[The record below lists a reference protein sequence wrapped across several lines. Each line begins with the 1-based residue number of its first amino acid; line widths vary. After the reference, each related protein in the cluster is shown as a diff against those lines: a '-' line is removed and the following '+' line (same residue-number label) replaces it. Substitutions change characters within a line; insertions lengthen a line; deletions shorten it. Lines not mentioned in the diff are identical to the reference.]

1 MNTFDQRAQTW
12 DENPIHLNRA
22 IAIAEKMNQRIELN
36 EKKSALEYG
45 AGTGDLSFLLK
56 DSIQN
61 ITTMDSSRE
70 MVRVMCEKLAK
81 MQVLNVHPLVF
92 DLETSDY
99 TLQTF
104 DLLYMQMVLHH
115 VIDIKIFLNKCYHLL
130 DNSGT
135 LVIADLYSEDGSFH
149 GTGFNG
155 HLGFD
160 ITELNKILGEIGFK
174 DIQTQECYQMKRTL
188 ESGETKSFP
197 LFLLTANK

>member
-1 MNTFDQRAQTW
+1 MNSFDQRAKTW

-22 IAIAEKMNQRIELN
+22 IAIAEKMEQRINLIQ
-36 EKKSALEYG
+36 KHSALEYG

-56 DSIQN
+56 DSIKN
-61 ITTMDSSRE
+61 ITTMDSSGE

-81 MQVLNVHPLVF
+81 MQVINVHPLVF
-92 DLETSDY
+92 NLETSDY

-104 DLLYMQMVLHH
+104 DLVFMQMVLHH
-115 VIDIKIFLNKCYHLL
+115 VIDIKTFLTKCYHLL

-149 GTGFNG
+149 GEGFHG

-160 ITELNKILGEIGFK
+160 VIELTKIIETIGFK
-174 DIQTQECYQMKRTL
+174 EVQVEECYVMKRTL
-188 ESGETKSFP
+188 ESGEIKLFP
-197 LFLLTANK
+197 LFLLTAIK